1 VLDFDGRKIEG
12 TCTVAFCDEAFTQ
25 KPQME
30 RQRVNGRGVVRRA
43 SGMIST
49 SFSCVTQTQT
59 QTIPIYRHE
68 IGNTTGRVQ
77 VLVNVLY
84 TLRMNRQTNSHD
96 NLMKW
101 SSVAGV
107 TLMGIALG
115 TFYKTLVCQY
125 GWQGA
130 FRLLWEGEP
139 YSPRIQS
146 LLDSLAD
153 AEKAI
158 VKQEARM
165 NAIEEALDRA
175 RLDSVDDAKV
185 SKAIVK
191 RWVENYHPK
200 NLEKSIAE
208 LSSTL
213 DKLAAQVDAV
223 ILSSS
228 DIKQNCRL
236 IQDDIKQRKK
246 TLSKQL
252 VAAMERCDEYMACFQ
267 VLHG

>member
-1 VLDFDGRKIEG
+1 MKVLVPLLF
-12 TCTVAFCDEAFTQ
+12 EAFTR
-25 KPQME
+25 KPQMK
-30 RQRVNGRGVVRRA
+30 RQRVNRRGVVRRA

-49 SFSCVTQTQT
+49 SFSRVTQTL
-59 QTIPIYRHE
+59 PIYR
-68 IGNTTGRVQ
+68 TGRVQ

-96 NLMKW
+96 KLMKW

-130 FRLLWEGEP
+130 LRLLWEGEP
-139 YSPRIQS
+139 YSPHIQS

-175 RLDSVDDAKV
+175 RLDSVDEAKV

-191 RWVENYHPK
+191 RWVENYHPN

-228 DIKQNCRL
+228 DIKQNCRP

-252 VAAMERCDEYMACFQ
+252 VAAMERCDEYMECFQ